1 MKKAIEI
8 KNLNKYYKD
17 FHALDNVSLNVYEG
31 DIYGL
36 IGKNGAGKTTLFKQI
51 LGLSNYQ
58 DGDISILSSKGN
70 DELRLARKDI
80 GFYINP
86 SFFPYLNA
94 KDNLE
99 YYRLLKGIDDKNE
112 VDRVLK
118 IVELE
123 NVNKPFKSF
132 SMGMKQRLGI
142 ANAIMGNPKIVIL
155 DEPINGLDPQG
166 IVDVRNLIKRLNKEF
181 NMTLIVSSH
190 ILNELGLIATRFGM
204 IDHGVLLKEISR
216 EELLEQKDS
225 LLIKARNQ
233 EDLINYLS
241 SDASVTILN
250 ENINGD
256 VQISSSLDNYVLL
269 RTLMSHNI
277 EIEEFYY
284 HKSSLE
290 DFYFSL
296 TKGGIQ

>member
-58 DGDISILSSKGN
+58 DGEISILSSKGN

-204 IDHGVLLKEISR
+204 IDHGVLLKELSR

-269 RTLMSHNI
+269 RNLMSNNI

>member
-269 RTLMSHNI
+269 RNLMSHNI